1 MNLVKRVETLEA
13 KPLMR
18 IVPAEPVPLDHPAD
32 VLALL
37 VEQVNAVRADVL
49 ADPTERAR
57 TLGMLAS
64 LALRAMEARDIT
76 ARLEAVERILKV
88 RRQSAQEIEEAKR
101 KRRWE
106 RHARPERG
114 QDVRPAQAPGAAR
127 HAT

>member
-18 IVPAEPVPLDHPAD
+18 IVPVEPVPLDQPAD

-37 VEQVNAVRADVL
+37 AEQVNEVRSDVL

-57 TLGMLAS
+57 TLGFLAS

-76 ARLEAVERILKV
+76 ARLEAVERVLKL
-88 RRQSAQEIEEAKR
+88 RKDAQEQALVNSKKKR
-101 KRRWE
+101 W
-106 RHARPERG
+106 
-114 QDVRPAQAPGAAR
+114 
-127 HAT
+127 

>member
-18 IVPAEPVPLDHPAD
+18 IVPADPVPLDHPAD

-37 VEQVNAVRADVL
+37 AEQVNMVRADVL

-57 TLGMLAS
+57 TLGFLAS

-76 ARLEAVERILKV
+76 ARLEAVERVLKL
-88 RRQSAQEIEEAKR
+88 RKDSHEQALSNG
-101 KRRWE
+101 KRR
-106 RHARPERG
+106 G
-114 QDVRPAQAPGAAR
+114 F
-127 HAT
+127 